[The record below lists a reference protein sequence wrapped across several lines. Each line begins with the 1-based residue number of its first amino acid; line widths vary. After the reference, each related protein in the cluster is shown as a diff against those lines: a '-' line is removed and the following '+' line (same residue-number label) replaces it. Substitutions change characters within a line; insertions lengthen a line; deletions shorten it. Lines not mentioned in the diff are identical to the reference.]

1 MYWHWQSI
9 KNKFNKA
16 LANQFVVIRYL
27 QLKLLMSCHRGK
39 LTPDECKI
47 FFPIKVDTKK
57 IFFVMRIP
65 EWQTLA
71 QMIYLKNNGKL
82 VNVIHQRNCLL
93 SSCIK
98 KSLIS
103 SLSPYIYIRW
113 KSYKNKFFKFLTHR
127 KKILDVNSDE
137 KVAEVNYADAQS
149 FKRRKL

>member
-1 MYWHWQSI
+1 
-9 KNKFNKA
+9 
-16 LANQFVVIRYL
+16 
-27 QLKLLMSCHRGK
+27 
-39 LTPDECKI
+39 
-47 FFPIKVDTKK
+47 
-57 IFFVMRIP
+57 MRIL
-65 EWQTLA
+65 EWQTLD